1 MKAFYIAP
9 EAELMKFRAAEA
21 LAEGEELT
29 AVSTE
34 YEDNFGFQ
42 ENDGNPWN

>member
-1 MKAFYIAP
+1 MKKFYVAP
-9 EAELMKFRAAEA
+9 EAQLLKFHAEEA
-21 LAEGEELT
+21 MAEGEELT

-34 YEDNFGFQ
+34 YEDHFGFQ